1 MNLGIKER
9 LEETLDKYGV
19 SKAKAAREIN
29 YSPSVISE
37 YLKGSYR
44 GDVQK
49 LEGAIIQWLARQA
62 KARERK
68 HVPIVETEDLR
79 RITNAIQIAHAEK
92 DIALIVADAGSG
104 KSTAAAWYAKHNEK
118 GTLLINVVSGMNR
131 RMLVHELARQ
141 LLLDIMKVT
150 YNTLVKNISDMLFER
165 DMVVILDEA
174 DYLRPDALEFTR
186 RLVYDLGQSGLV
198 LIGLPRL
205 MYQIQNLRN
214 DHRQLESRIGV
225 CLRLPGLNR
234 VDAVSIAESV
244 WPKINKKIVDAI
256 FQVSKT
262 DVRQFTKIIERMQQT
277 MAINNV
283 SEPDVEIVETAAALV
298 MRRGGHAV

>member
-9 LEETLDKYGV
+9 LEEALEKYGLSRAQV
-19 SKAKAAREIN
+19 SREIN
-29 YSPSVISE
+29 YHSSVLSA
-37 YLKGSYR
+37 YLKGEYK

-49 LEGAIIQWLARQA
+49 LEGAILQWVARQV
-62 KARERK
+62 KGRERK
-68 HVPIVETEDLR
+68 RVPIVETSDLR
-79 RITNAIQIAHAEK
+79 RISNAIQIAHAEK

-104 KSTAAAWYAKHNEK
+104 KSSAAAWYAKYNEK
-118 GTLLINVVSGMNR
+118 SVVLINVVSGMNR
-131 RMLVHELARQ
+131 RMLVHEIARQ
-141 LLLDIMKVT
+141 LSLDIMKVAF
-150 YNTLVKNISDMLFER
+150 NTLVKNVSDMLFER

-174 DYLRPDALEFTR
+174 DYLRADALEFTR

-205 MYQIQNLRN
+205 KYQIQNLRN

-225 CLRLPGLNR
+225 CLHLSGLSR
-234 VDAVSIAESV
+234 VDAALIAESV
-244 WPKINKKIVDAI
+244 WKDIDKKIVDAI
-256 FQVSKT
+256 YGVSKT

-283 SEPDVEIVETAAALV
+283 KEPNVDIVESAAALI
-298 MRRGGHAV
+298 MRRGGIAA

>member
-9 LEETLDKYGV
+9 LEETLEKYGI
-19 SKAKAAREIN
+19 SQAQAAREIN
-29 YSPSVISE
+29 YSPSVLSAFRKDE
-37 YLKGSYR
+37 YK

-49 LEGAIIQWLARQA
+49 LEAAIVQWLARQA

-68 HVPIVETEDLR
+68 RVPVVETSDLV
-79 RITNAIQIAHAEK
+79 RITNAIQIAHTEK

-104 KSTAAAWYAKHNEK
+104 KSTAASWYARYNEK
-118 GTLLINVVSGMNR
+118 GTVLINVVSGMNR
-131 RMLVHELARQ
+131 RMLVHEIARQ
-141 LLLDIMKVT
+141 LSVDIMKVS
-150 YNTLVKNISDMLFER
+150 YNTLVKNVSDMLFER

-186 RLVYDLGQSGLV
+186 RLVYDLGKSGLV

-205 MYQIQNLRN
+205 KYQIQNLRN

-225 CLRLPGLNR
+225 CLHLSGLTKA
-234 VDAVSIAESV
+234 DAVSIAESV

-256 FQVSKT
+256 FNVSKS

-277 MAINNV
+277 MSLNDVA
-283 SEPDVEIVETAAALV
+283 EPDVDIVETAASLI
-298 MRRGGHAV
+298 MRRGGAAA

>member
-9 LEETLDKYGV
+9 LDETLEKYGI
-19 SKAKAAREIN
+19 SQAHAAREIN
-29 YSPSVISE
+29 YHPSVLSAYRKGE
-37 YLKGSYR
+37 YK

-49 LEGAIIQWLARQA
+49 LEGAILQWLARQA

-68 HVPIVETEDLR
+68 HVPVVETDDLR

-92 DIALIVADAGSG
+92 DIALIVADAGAG
-104 KSTAAAWYAKHNEK
+104 KSTAASWYARYNEK
-118 GTLLINVVSGMNR
+118 ATVLINVVSGMNR
-131 RMLVHELARQ
+131 RMLVHEIARQ
-141 LLLDIMKVT
+141 LSLDIMRVSF
-150 YNTLVKNISDMLFER
+150 NTLVKNVSDMLFER

-174 DYLRPDALEFTR
+174 DYLRADALEFTR

-205 MYQIQNLRN
+205 KYQIQNLRN
-214 DHRQLESRIGV
+214 DHRQLESRVGV
-225 CLRLPGLNR
+225 CLHLAGLSR
-234 VDAVSIAESV
+234 VDATTIAESV
-244 WPKINKKIVDAI
+244 WPKINKKVVDAI
-256 FQVSKT
+256 FNVSKT

-283 SEPDVEIVETAAALV
+283 AEPDVDIVETAAALV
-298 MRRGGHAV
+298 MRRGGQA